1 MASRVAIAICL
12 PTRMV
17 VVPTRVPAPAEVA
30 MPPARKH
37 APAVE
42 ALPPA
47 RKQHP
52 QHVHRIPMIARKPCV
67 SVASRSCVPLHKS
80 LPSCLHL
87 RLLILRI
94 AMLVIVALIVF

>member
-1 MASRVAIAICL
+1 MVSQVAVAICL
-12 PTRMV
+12 PTLTGV
-17 VVPTRVPAPAEVA
+17 VQTRVPAPAAVA

-52 QHVHRIPMIARKPCV
+52 QHVHRIPMIARRPCV
-67 SVASRSCVPLHKS
+67 SVANRSCVPLHRS

-87 RLLILRI
+87 RLPILRI
-94 AMLVIVALIVF
+94 EMLVTVDLIAF